1 MALIKFKSSPYYRG
15 NKNLHKVGVP
25 IEYTLEQAQEF
36 KRCSEDIVY
45 FAQKYFTIVHID
57 HGKIIIPL
65 TPYQEDLLRSIQD
78 NRFSII
84 LQSRQS
90 YKTTTLT
97 IAILHYI
104 LFNKDKEV
112 ALLGNKEKQSKGV
125 LERIKLAYELLP
137 MWLKHGV
144 KYWNKKNIELANGS
158 SIQAAATSSASIR
171 GDSIAF
177 LLIDEA
183 AFIDGWE
190 EFYTSTY
197 PTIASGKESRIVLVS
212 TANGMN
218 HFYKMFEDAKRA
230 QRTKDYTIS
239 EFVPFEVKWQ
249 DVPGRDEAWKQQ
261 TIANTSEEAFLQE
274 HDNIFL
280 GSSNTLVSLSAL
292 HSMAYKDPIYENNG
306 LKVYEHKQEGHTYVL
321 VADVARGSK
330 NDYSAFHI
338 IDITTYPFQQVVTYR
353 NNEISYMVYPDVIYR
368 LATEYNNAWCVI
380 ENNDVGGHVVHEL
393 NDTFEY
399 DNIVNDSTVS
409 YDLGVRTT
417 VRSKNTG
424 CSNIKDL
431 IENQKLIIYDFDTIA
446 ELSTFEERGKSFS
459 ASKGHHDDL
468 AMGLVFLGWFT
479 TTPTFNDITNK
490 NIKQDVFKKQID
502 SIYESLLPEPMIMD
516 GLDED
521 GPELVSEGGELW
533 GSDHYANQDRFDDW

>member
-1 MALIKFKSSPYYRG
+1 MSIIQFKSSPFYRG

-25 IEYTLEQAQEF
+25 QNFTLDQVKEI
-36 KRCSEDIVY
+36 KKCRDDINY
-45 FAQKYFTIVHID
+45 FASKYFYIVHID

-65 TPYQEDLLRSIQD
+65 TDYQKELLNSIQE

-90 YKTTTLT
+90 FKTTTLT

-104 LFNKDKEV
+104 LFNEDKEV

-144 KYWNKKNIELANGS
+144 RYWNKKNIELANGS

-183 AFIDGWE
+183 AFIDNWE

-197 PTIASGKESRIVLVS
+197 PTIASGRESRIVLVS

-218 HFYKMFEDAKRA
+218 HFYKMWEDARRA
-230 QRTKDYTIS
+230 ERTGDKSIS
-239 EFVPFEVKWQ
+239 EFVCFEVNWR
-249 DVPGRDEAWKQQ
+249 DVPGRDEDWKRQ

-280 GSSNTLVSLSAL
+280 GSSNTLVSISAL
-292 HSMAYKDPIYENNG
+292 HSMVFKDPIFEKDG
-306 LKVYEHKQEGHTYVL
+306 LKIFKRPEKGHTYVAS
-321 VADVARGSK
+321 VDTARGSK
-330 NDYSAFHI
+330 NDYSAI
-338 IDITTYPFQQVVTYR
+338 SVVDVTQYPFEQVATYR
-353 NNEISYMVYPDVIYR
+353 NNEISYVVYPDVVYR
-368 LATEYNNAWCVI
+368 IVKEYNDAWCIV
-380 ENNDVGGHVVHEL
+380 ENNDIGGHVVHEL

-399 DNIVNDSTVS
+399 DNLVNDSKVK
-409 YDLGVRTT
+409 YELGVRTT
-417 VRSKNTG
+417 TRTKNTG
-424 CSNIKDL
+424 CSNLKDL
-431 IENQKLIIYDFDTIA
+431 AENKKLIINDFDTIA
-446 ELSTFEERGKSFS
+446 ELSTFEERGKSYQASRGHNDDMAMTLVLFS
-459 ASKGHHDDL
+459 
-468 AMGLVFLGWFT
+468 WFT
-479 TTPTFNDITNK
+479 STQTFEDISNK
-490 NIKQDVFKKQID
+490 NYKNDVFKKQID
-502 SIYESLLPEPMIMD
+502 NIYESLLPEPMIVNGVD
-516 GLDED
+516 D
-521 GPELVSEGGELW
+521 GPEYVSEGGEFWEL
-533 GSDHYANQDRFDDW
+533 GDSDW